1 MMRYYAARGN
11 EELMKQLDELFS
23 AGPSRRVIFE
33 IRGTPEGVKNRQ
45 WEIVRLV
52 MNDWVE

>member
-1 MMRYYAARGN
+1 
-11 EELMKQLDELFS
+11 
-23 AGPSRRVIFE
+23 VIFE